1 MAYLPQETYLFD
13 MSVIKNITITMGK
26 DKNLESRGRKILEN
40 VNMNG
45 FADSS
50 ARSLSGGETQRVAVA
65 RVLALEK
72 QLVLLDEPAASID
85 ISSSTLVENL
95 IVKTNQETGS
105 TIIFTTHNPSQAA
118 RIANEVI
125 IMWEGKI
132 IEKGRPLEIFNFPH
146 RDETKEFLRN
156 WRI

>member
-1 MAYLPQETYLFD
+1 
-13 MSVIKNITITMGK
+13 MGK